1 MSFRKLGLTEELVRA
16 VEKLGFE
23 TPTPIQAEAIPS
35 ILEGRDVVGTAQ
47 TGTGK
52 TAAFVLPLLQRLG
65 QPTGKVR
72 ALILTPT
79 RELAQQVEAALQEL
93 GRFARLRSCTIFGG
107 VSQRGQEDALRR
119 GVDIVVATPGRLLD
133 LLEQKVVSLSSNEML
148 VLDEADRMMDMGFLP
163 DVRRIVR
170 LVPAQRQTLLFSATL
185 PPEIRELTRTLQRDP
200 KFVEVGGSGTPVV
213 GVEQR
218 LFPVPPHLK
227 CDLLLHLLARETMR
241 PLLVF
246 TRTKH
251 GADRLHRVL
260 EKQRHKVARIHS
272 GRTQG
277 QRQEALEGFRRN
289 HYQIL
294 IATDI
299 AARGIDVRN
308 ISHVIN
314 YDIPN
319 NADDYIHRIGR
330 TARATATGLAYSFI
344 TPDEEDQ
351 VRSIERSLR
360 RKLNRIRLEDFA
372 YDAKPQPKTEFQPDS
387 NASIERRA
395 FRTAP
400 AGPARVFDRF
410 AHAGNSRRPSY
421 GQKPRAGFGAGK
433 PRSSRGDRQEFRGKS
448 VYWSEGSIGA
458 PSSEEQAELKR
469 LQRKLF
475 GSGRTRH
482 RHVLS

>member
-1 MSFRKLGLTEELVRA
+1 
-16 VEKLGFE
+16 
-23 TPTPIQAEAIPS
+23 
-35 ILEGRDVVGTAQ
+35 
-47 TGTGK
+47 
-52 TAAFVLPLLQRLG
+52 
-65 QPTGKVR
+65 
-72 ALILTPT
+72 
-79 RELAQQVEAALQEL
+79 
-93 GRFARLRSCTIFGG
+93 
-107 VSQRGQEDALRR
+107 
-119 GVDIVVATPGRLLD
+119 LD
-133 LLEQKVVSLSSNEML
+133 LLEQKVVSLSSVEVL

-163 DVRRIVR
+163 DIRRIVR
-170 LVPAQRQTLLFSATL
+170 LVPGQRQTLLFSATL

-200 KFVEVGGSGTPVV
+200 MMVEVGGSGTPAA
-213 GVEQR
+213 GIEQR

-227 CDLLLHLLARETMR
+227 CDLLLHLLAKETMR

-260 EKQRHKVARIHS
+260 ETKRHKVARIHS

-314 YDIPN
+314 FDIPN

-360 RKLNRIRLEDFA
+360 RRLNRIRLEDFA
-372 YDAKPQPKTEFQPDS
+372 YDAPPRPRTEFRPAS
-387 NASIERRA
+387 NSIVERPA
-395 FRTAP
+395 FRA
-400 AGPARVFDRF
+400 AASGPARVFDRF
-410 AHAGNSRRPSY
+410 AYAGNSRRPAT
-421 GQKPRAGFGAGK
+421 GQRPHSGFGAGK
-433 PRSSRGDRQEFRGKS
+433 PRSGRGDRQEFRGRANS
-448 VYWSEGSIGA
+448 RPEGLIGA

-475 GSGRTRH
+475 GSGRPRH

>member
-1 MSFRKLGLTEELVRA
+1 MSFRNLGLTDELARA

-23 TPTPIQAEAIPS
+23 NPTPIQAQAIPP
-35 ILEGRDVVGTAQ
+35 ILEGRDVAGTAQ

-52 TAAFVLPLLQRLG
+52 TAAFTLPLLQRLK
-65 QPTGKVR
+65 QPGGKVR

-79 RELAQQVEAALQEL
+79 RELAQQVESSLREF
-93 GRFARLRSCTIFGG
+93 GCFAKLRSCAIFGG

-119 GVDIVVATPGRLLD
+119 GVDVVVATPGRLLD
-133 LLEQKVVSLSSNEML
+133 LLEQKILSLSSVEVL

-170 LVPAQRQTLLFSATL
+170 LVPAQRQTLLFSATM
-185 PPEIRELTRTLQRDP
+185 PPEIRELTRTIQRDP
-200 KFVEVGGSGTPVV
+200 KLVDVGGSGTPVV

-227 CDLLLHLLARETMR
+227 CDLLLHLLGRETMR

-251 GADRLHRVL
+251 GADKLHRVL
-260 EKQRHKVARIHS
+260 EKSRHKVARIHS

-277 QRQEALEGFRRN
+277 QRQEALEGFRRD

-314 YDIPN
+314 FDIPN
-319 NADDYIHRIGR
+319 NAEDYLHRIGR
-330 TARATATGLAYSFI
+330 TARAEATGLAYSFI
-344 TPDEEDQ
+344 TPDDEDQ
-351 VRSIERSLR
+351 VRSIERNLR
-360 RKLNRIRLEDFA
+360 RKLNRVRLEDFA
-372 YDAKPQPKTEFQPDS
+372 YDAPPQPRTEFRPES
-387 NASIERRA
+387 NPTLERRV
-395 FRTAP
+395 FRTP

-410 AHAGNSRRPSY
+410 ASSPNSRRPTA
-421 GQKPRAGFGAGK
+421 GQRPGTGFGSSK
-433 PRSSRGDRQEFRGKS
+433 FRSGRGDRQEYRGRANS
-448 VYWSEGSIGA
+448 RPESSIGA

-475 GSGRTRH
+475 GSGPTRH

>member
-1 MSFRKLGLTEELVRA
+1 
-16 VEKLGFE
+16 
-23 TPTPIQAEAIPS
+23 
-35 ILEGRDVVGTAQ
+35 
-47 TGTGK
+47 
-52 TAAFVLPLLQRLG
+52 
-65 QPTGKVR
+65 
-72 ALILTPT
+72 
-79 RELAQQVEAALQEL
+79 
-93 GRFARLRSCTIFGG
+93 
-107 VSQRGQEDALRR
+107 
-119 GVDIVVATPGRLLD
+119 
-133 LLEQKVVSLSSNEML
+133 
-148 VLDEADRMMDMGFLP
+148 
-163 DVRRIVR
+163 
-170 LVPAQRQTLLFSATL
+170 
-185 PPEIRELTRTLQRDP
+185 
-200 KFVEVGGSGTPVV
+200 
-213 GVEQR
+213 
-218 LFPVPPHLK
+218 
-227 CDLLLHLLARETMR
+227 MR

-260 EKQRHKVARIHS
+260 ETKRHKVARIHS

-299 AARGIDVRN
+299 AARGIDIRN

-330 TARATATGLAYSFI
+330 TARAAATGLAYSFI

-360 RKLNRIRLEDFA
+360 RKLNRVRLEDFA
-372 YDAKPQPKTEFQPDS
+372 YDAPPRPKTEFRFESTPS
-387 NASIERRA
+387 LERRA
-395 FRTAP
+395 FRTTAT
-400 AGPARVFDRF
+400 GPARVFDRF
-410 AHAGNSRRPSY
+410 AHLRGRAAGQRSPS
-421 GQKPRAGFGAGK
+421 GFGAGK
-433 PRSSRGDRQEFRGKS
+433 PRSGRGDRQEFRNRANS
-448 VYWSEGSIGA
+448 RPEAWIGA

-475 GSGRTRH
+475 GTDRPRH

>member
-1 MSFRKLGLTEELVRA
+1 MA
-16 VEKLGFE
+16 
-23 TPTPIQAEAIPS
+23 
-35 ILEGRDVVGTAQ
+35 
-47 TGTGK
+47 
-52 TAAFVLPLLQRLG
+52 
-65 QPTGKVR
+65 PTGST
-72 ALILTPT
+72 A
-79 RELAQQVEAALQEL
+79 
-93 GRFARLRSCTIFGG
+93 CW
-107 VSQRGQEDALRR
+107 RR
-119 GVDIVVATPGRLLD
+119 
-133 LLEQKVVSLSSNEML
+133 
-148 VLDEADRMMDMGFLP
+148 
-163 DVRRIVR
+163 
-170 LVPAQRQTLLFSATL
+170 
-185 PPEIRELTRTLQRDP
+185 
-200 KFVEVGGSGTPVV
+200 
-213 GVEQR
+213 
-218 LFPVPPHLK
+218 
-227 CDLLLHLLARETMR
+227 
-241 PLLVF
+241 
-246 TRTKH
+246 
-251 GADRLHRVL
+251 
-260 EKQRHKVARIHS
+260 QRHKVARIHS

-372 YDAKPQPKTEFQPDS
+372 YDAPPQPKTGSQSES
-387 NASIERRA
+387 NPIMERRA
-395 FRTAP
+395 FRAAP

-410 AHAGNSRRPSY
+410 AHSGNSRRPSAGA
-421 GQKPRAGFGAGK
+421 GQRSRAGFGAGK
-433 PRSSRGDRQEFRGKS
+433 PRSGRGDRQEFRGKS
-448 VYWSEGSIGA
+448 NSWSEGSMGA

>member
-1 MSFRKLGLTEELVRA
+1 ML
-16 VEKLGFE
+16 E
-23 TPTPIQAEAIPS
+23 T
-35 ILEGRDVVGTAQ
+35 
-47 TGTGK
+47 K
-52 TAAFVLPLLQRLG
+52 
-65 QPTGKVR
+65 
-72 ALILTPT
+72 
-79 RELAQQVEAALQEL
+79 
-93 GRFARLRSCTIFGG
+93 
-107 VSQRGQEDALRR
+107 
-119 GVDIVVATPGRLLD
+119 
-133 LLEQKVVSLSSNEML
+133 
-148 VLDEADRMMDMGFLP
+148 
-163 DVRRIVR
+163 
-170 LVPAQRQTLLFSATL
+170 
-185 PPEIRELTRTLQRDP
+185 
-200 KFVEVGGSGTPVV
+200 
-213 GVEQR
+213 
-218 LFPVPPHLK
+218 
-227 CDLLLHLLARETMR
+227 
-241 PLLVF
+241 
-246 TRTKH
+246 
-251 GADRLHRVL
+251 
-260 EKQRHKVARIHS
+260 RHKVARIHS

-351 VRSIERSLR
+351 VRSIERTLR
-360 RKLNRIRLEDFA
+360 RKLNRIRLDDFA
-372 YDAKPQPKTEFQPDS
+372 YDAPPQPKTGSRPDS
-387 NASIERRA
+387 NAIVERRA
-395 FRTAP
+395 FRAAP
-400 AGPARVFDRF
+400 AAGPARVFDRF
-410 AHAGNSRRPSY
+410 AHSGNSRHPSA

-433 PRSSRGDRQEFRGKS
+433 PRSGRGDRQEFRGRS
-448 VYWSEGSIGA
+448 SSWSEGSMGA

>member
-1 MSFRKLGLTEELVRA
+1 MSFDQLGLTEELARA
-16 VEKLGFE
+16 VERLGFE
-23 TPTPIQAEAIPS
+23 TPTPIQAQAIPS

-52 TAAFVLPLLQRLG
+52 TAAFTLPLLQRLG
-65 QPTGKVR
+65 QPTGRVR

-79 RELAQQVEAALQEL
+79 RELAQQVESSLREF
-93 GRFARLRSCTIFGG
+93 GRFAKLRSCAIFGG
-107 VSQRGQEDALRR
+107 VSQRGQEEALRR
-119 GVDIVVATPGRLLD
+119 GADIVVATPGRLLD
-133 LLEQKVVSLSSNEML
+133 LLEQKIISLSSIEVL

-163 DVRRIVR
+163 DIRRVVR
-170 LVPAQRQTLLFSATL
+170 LLPAERQTLLFSATL
-185 PPEIRELTRTLQRDP
+185 PPEIRELTRTLQHDP
-200 KFVEVGGSGTPVV
+200 KMVEVGGSGTPVT

-227 CDLLLHLLARETMR
+227 CDLLLHLLGRETMR

-251 GADRLHRVL
+251 GADRLHRML
-260 EKQRHKVARIHS
+260 EKKRHKVARIHS

-277 QRQEALEGFRRN
+277 QRQEALEGFKRDQ
-289 HYQIL
+289 YQIL

-319 NADDYIHRIGR
+319 SPDDYIHRIGR
-330 TARATATGLAYSFI
+330 TARASATGLAYSFI
-344 TPDEEDQ
+344 TPEDEDQ

-360 RKLNRIRLEDFA
+360 RKLNRIRLKDFA
-372 YDAKPQPKTEFQPDS
+372 YDAPPQPKAEFQTEHNPML
-387 NASIERRA
+387 ERRS
-395 FRTAP
+395 FRP
-400 AGPARVFDRF
+400 AASPARVFDRF
-410 AHAGNSRRPSY
+410 AHSRTPRCSAS
-421 GQKPRAGFGAGK
+421 GQTPRAGLGQGK
-433 PRSSRGDRQEFRGKS
+433 LRSFRGDRLEFRGKATS
-448 VYWSEGSIGA
+448 RPEGSIGE
-458 PSSEEQAELKR
+458 PSPEEQAELKR

-475 GSGRTRH
+475 GTGRTRH
-482 RHVLS
+482 RHLLS

>member
-1 MSFRKLGLTEELVRA
+1 
-16 VEKLGFE
+16 
-23 TPTPIQAEAIPS
+23 
-35 ILEGRDVVGTAQ
+35 
-47 TGTGK
+47 
-52 TAAFVLPLLQRLG
+52 
-65 QPTGKVR
+65 
-72 ALILTPT
+72 
-79 RELAQQVEAALQEL
+79 
-93 GRFARLRSCTIFGG
+93 
-107 VSQRGQEDALRR
+107 
-119 GVDIVVATPGRLLD
+119 
-133 LLEQKVVSLSSNEML
+133 
-148 VLDEADRMMDMGFLP
+148 
-163 DVRRIVR
+163 
-170 LVPAQRQTLLFSATL
+170 
-185 PPEIRELTRTLQRDP
+185 
-200 KFVEVGGSGTPVV
+200 V

-227 CDLLLHLLARETMR
+227 CDLLLHLLGRETMR

-372 YDAKPQPKTEFQPDS
+372 YDAPPQPKTGSQSES
-387 NASIERRA
+387 NPLMERRA
-395 FRTAP
+395 FRAAP

-410 AHAGNSRRPSY
+410 AYSGNSRRPSAGRSPARIWS
-421 GQKPRAGFGAGK
+421 GQASVEQEEIRVWRQINS
-433 PRSSRGDRQEFRGKS
+433 RSG
-448 VYWSEGSIGA
+448 GSIGA
-458 PSSEEQAELKR
+458 LPRRASGTKTAA
-469 LQRKLF
+469 RKLLVQPH
-475 GSGRTRH
+475 RTPRAWGKA
-482 RHVLS
+482 

>member
-1 MSFRKLGLTEELVRA
+1 MSFSKLGLTEELVRA
-16 VEKLGFE
+16 VEQLGFE
-23 TPTPIQAEAIPS
+23 TPTAIQAQAIPS
-35 ILEGRDVVGTAQ
+35 ILEGHDVVGTAQ

-52 TAAFVLPLLQRLG
+52 TAAFTLPLLQRLG
-65 QPTGKVR
+65 QPNGKVR

-79 RELAQQVEAALQEL
+79 RELAQQVEASLREV
-93 GRFARLRSCTIFGG
+93 GRFSRLRSCAIFGG
-107 VSQRGQEDALRR
+107 VSQRGQESALRR

-133 LLEQKVVSLSSNEML
+133 LLEQKIVSLASIEIL

-163 DVRRIVR
+163 DIRRIVR
-170 LVPAQRQTLLFSATL
+170 LVPSQRQTLLFSATL
-185 PPEIRELTRTLQRDP
+185 PAEIRELTKTVQREP
-200 KFVEVGGSGTPVV
+200 KLVEVGGTGTPAT

-218 LFPVPPHLK
+218 LFPVPMHLK
-227 CDLLLHLLARETMR
+227 CDLLLHLLGRETMR

-251 GADRLHRVL
+251 GADRLHRML
-260 EKQRHKVARIHS
+260 EKKRHKVARIHS

-277 QRQEALEGFRRN
+277 QRQEALEGFKRN

-372 YDAKPQPKTEFQPDS
+372 YDAPPQPKTESQPE
-387 NASIERRA
+387 AYPAVERRA
-395 FRTAP
+395 VRP
-400 AGPARVFDRF
+400 PSAGAARVFDRF
-410 AHAGNSRRPSY
+410 AHSGNSRRPAA
-421 GQKPRAGFGAGK
+421 GQRPRAGFGSGRLR
-433 PRSSRGDRQEFRGKS
+433 PGRGDRQEYRGRANS
-448 VYWSEGSIGA
+448 RPENLIGA
-458 PSSEEQAELKR
+458 PSLEEQAELKR

-475 GSGRTRH
+475 GSGRIRH

>member
-1 MSFRKLGLTEELVRA
+1 
-16 VEKLGFE
+16 
-23 TPTPIQAEAIPS
+23 
-35 ILEGRDVVGTAQ
+35 
-47 TGTGK
+47 
-52 TAAFVLPLLQRLG
+52 
-65 QPTGKVR
+65 
-72 ALILTPT
+72 
-79 RELAQQVEAALQEL
+79 
-93 GRFARLRSCTIFGG
+93 
-107 VSQRGQEDALRR
+107 
-119 GVDIVVATPGRLLD
+119 
-133 LLEQKVVSLSSNEML
+133 
-148 VLDEADRMMDMGFLP
+148 
-163 DVRRIVR
+163 
-170 LVPAQRQTLLFSATL
+170 
-185 PPEIRELTRTLQRDP
+185 
-200 KFVEVGGSGTPVV
+200 
-213 GVEQR
+213 
-218 LFPVPPHLK
+218 
-227 CDLLLHLLARETMR
+227 
-241 PLLVF
+241 
-246 TRTKH
+246 
-251 GADRLHRVL
+251 
-260 EKQRHKVARIHS
+260 
-272 GRTQG
+272 
-277 QRQEALEGFRRN
+277 
-289 HYQIL
+289 L

-372 YDAKPQPKTEFQPDS
+372 YDAKPQPRTESQPDS
-387 NASIERRA
+387 NATVERRA

-410 AHAGNSRRPSY
+410 AHSGNSRRPSA
-421 GQKPRAGFGAGK
+421 GQKARAGFGAGK
-433 PRSSRGDRQEFRGKS
+433 PRSGRGDRQDYRGKS
-448 VYWSEGSIGA
+448 NSWSEGSIGA